1 MRYHCLYALAAIV
14 SLTVFSSQAANLPN
28 LAMVAAK
35 AAAAVK
41 GVIPGSEAEV
51 QGPVAVVKKRTRR
64 IPRQETSG
72 RMDVP
77 DAYGVM
83 FIIRLQHG
91 PYTGPP
97 LPKTPRFDGRSESPA
112 ELARQNR
119 QQDAYLRL
127 RGCFRTTA
135 MQEFHTS
142 DTVMLVE
149 ILFGEHADKHMLEQ
163 AYGELTRFV
172 ASELQH

>member
-64 IPRQETSG
+64 IPRQET
-72 RMDVP
+72 V
-77 DAYGVM
+77 
-83 FIIRLQHG
+83 
-91 PYTGPP
+91 
-97 LPKTPRFDGRSESPA
+97 
-112 ELARQNR
+112 
-119 QQDAYLRL
+119 
-127 RGCFRTTA
+127 
-135 MQEFHTS
+135 
-142 DTVMLVE
+142 
-149 ILFGEHADKHMLEQ
+149 
-163 AYGELTRFV
+163 
-172 ASELQH
+172 